1 MAKIDARKAIQ
12 KRRTADEMRKALAL
26 CFVKEPTISDH
37 PDTDDSDV
45 ILRDCIEEL
54 LEARAI
60 IEDMRG
66 FVTQWHARF
75 TRR

>member
-12 KRRTADEMRKALAL
+12 KRRTADEMRRAYAAL
-26 CFVKEPTISDH
+26 CPLAPS
-37 PDTDDSDV
+37 DSDDPAI
-45 ILRDCIEEL
+45 ILNDCFEEL

>member
-12 KRRTADEMRKALAL
+12 KRRTADEMRSAFATLLTSVPRAL
-26 CFVKEPTISDH
+26 PQ
-37 PDTDDSDV
+37 DSDDPAI
-45 ILRDCIEEL
+45 ILNDCIEEL